1 MRCSGSVSFVL
12 SVLTVTLVGAATLAE
27 SPVTIG
33 ASPAGAVEERPFPGC
48 PDGSGRVV
56 NFSCVPGAMAGVAGV
71 YGGTTFGLVCNGDQS
86 TTTICTEAGN
96 NQWAVSGAA
105 TLKDG
110 RQVRFA
116 ESGDSVTAV
125 VRVGG
130 GEVRLLIHP

>member
-1 MRCSGSVSFVL
+1 MLRFGSIFFVL
-12 SVLTVTLVGAATLAE
+12 SVLTATLL
-27 SPVTIG
+27 G
-33 ASPAGAVEERPFPGC
+33 AGAVEERTFPGC

-56 NFSCVPGAMAGVAGV
+56 TFSCVPGAMAGVAGI

-96 NQWAVSGAA
+96 HQWAVSGAA
-105 TLKDG
+105 TLRDG

-116 ESGDSVTAV
+116 ESGDGITAV
-125 VRVGG
+125 VRVGE